1 MHAASSFRK
10 LLGPSWLLLVL
21 TALYPGLTS
30 AQGALQLSAPTA
42 VDIDSAVADSIIE
55 PKIISIDDL
64 PGAEEEMQR
73 SLTQIDSMIVL
84 LETSA
89 FKPAAPLD
97 SSYWTYPKKGWPKFD
112 KEILVERLGSIPTT
126 IPLQCNSR
134 VKNWIERYTL
144 LNREGVQKMM
154 GLSQIYFPMI
164 EEKLDRREM
173 PHELKHLPIIE
184 SAFNTQAVSP
194 VGATGLWQIMYR
206 TGKSLGLRI
215 DTYVDERR
223 DPYEATEAALDYLE
237 DLHAI
242 YGDWLLV
249 VAAYNCGPGN
259 VNKAIRRS
267 GGKRGIWEIYPYLPR
282 ETRGYVPA
290 FIAATYTFTYAEE
303 HRLQAW
309 QPKFDY
315 ELTDTVQYRQNVKLS
330 VLAEQ
335 FGLTTDELKFHNPAL
350 RRDFVPGG
358 YDMYPVRL
366 PFSTAMEFAENRDS
380 FMATVDKVEK
390 PVAVTVSNPKP
401 SSATNYYF
409 DKTGYTRLLYTV
421 KSGDNLGYIAGW
433 YDVGVS
439 ELKNWNNMYGSGIRI
454 GQKIAVY
461 KKDGVADRYRGLDE
475 MSFNQKQALIGK
487 AVDSSE
493 SASSETFWYT
503 IQQGDNLWDIANRHP
518 GNTIESI
525 ARLNNISTR
534 TTLKLGSR
542 IKLVR

>member
-1 MHAASSFRK
+1 MHTASSFRK
-10 LLGPSWLLLVL
+10 LLRPSWLLVL
-21 TALYPGLTS
+21 TALCPGLTS
-30 AQGALQLSAPTA
+30 AQGALQMSAPTA
-42 VDIDSAVADSIIE
+42 ADIDSATADSIIE
-55 PKIISIDDL
+55 PKIVSIDDL

-73 SLTQIDSMIVL
+73 SLTQMDSMVAL

-97 SSYWTYPKKGWPKFD
+97 SSYWAYPEEGWPKFD

-126 IPLQCNSR
+126 IPLQYNSR
-134 VKNWIERYTL
+134 VKNWIELYTL
-144 LNREGVQKMM
+144 RNRDGVQKMM
-154 GLSQIYFPMI
+154 GLSHIYFPMI

-303 HRLQAW
+303 HGLQAW

-330 VLAEQ
+330 VLAGQ
-335 FGLTTDELKFHNPAL
+335 LGLTTDELKFHNPAL

-366 PFSTAMEFAENRDS
+366 PFSTAMEFTENRDS
-380 FMATVDKVEK
+380 LMAAVDKVEK
-390 PVAVTVSNPKP
+390 PVAVTVSNSKP
-401 SSATNYYF
+401 SSSTNYYF

-421 KSGDNLGYIAGW
+421 KSGDNLGYIAEW

-439 ELKNWNNMYGSGIRI
+439 ELKNWNNMYGSRIRI

-461 KKDGVADRYRGLDE
+461 KKDGVADRYRGLDD

-487 AVDSSE
+487 AVDSNE

>member
-1 MHAASSFRK
+1 MR
-10 LLGPSWLLLVL
+10 
-21 TALYPGLTS
+21 
-30 AQGALQLSAPTA
+30 AP
-42 VDIDSAVADSIIE
+42 
-55 PKIISIDDL
+55 
-64 PGAEEEMQR
+64 EE
-73 SLTQIDSMIVL
+73 
-84 LETSA
+84 
-89 FKPAAPLD
+89 
-97 SSYWTYPKKGWPKFD
+97 
-112 KEILVERLGSIPTT
+112 
-126 IPLQCNSR
+126 
-134 VKNWIERYTL
+134 
-144 LNREGVQKMM
+144 
-154 GLSQIYFPMI
+154 
-164 EEKLDRREM
+164 
-173 PHELKHLPIIE
+173 
-184 SAFNTQAVSP
+184 
-194 VGATGLWQIMYR
+194 
-206 TGKSLGLRI
+206 
-215 DTYVDERR
+215 
-223 DPYEATEAALDYLE
+223 
-237 DLHAI
+237 
-242 YGDWLLV
+242 
-249 VAAYNCGPGN
+249 
-259 VNKAIRRS
+259 
-267 GGKRGIWEIYPYLPR
+267 
-282 ETRGYVPA
+282 
-290 FIAATYTFTYAEE
+290 
-303 HRLQAW
+303 
-309 QPKFDY
+309 
-315 ELTDTVQYRQNVKLS
+315 
-330 VLAEQ
+330 
-335 FGLTTDELKFHNPAL
+335 
-350 RRDFVPGG
+350 
-358 YDMYPVRL
+358 MYPVRL